1 MDNDKVVQILME
13 MKGDI
18 SSIKTDIENIKA
30 QYNDVPKRLDKVE
43 SDTIQ
48 NTKDIEDIQDNNKYW
63 KRTMATAIGFPIILF
78 ICQLI
83 IQLIM
88 SKF

>member
-1 MDNDKVVQILME
+1 MENDKVVQILME

-18 SSIKTDIENIKA
+18 SSIKTDIENIKE
-30 QYNDVPKRLDKVE
+30 QSRDIPKRLDKVE

-48 NTKDIEDIQDNNKYW
+48 NTKDILEIQENNKYW
-63 KRTMATAIGFPIILF
+63 KRTMATAIAFPLALF
-78 ICQLI
+78 IFQLI
-83 IQLIM
+83 IQLII